1 MNIHCKDWCWNSNT
15 LATWCEEL
23 THWKRPWC
31 WGRLKAGGE
40 ADDRMRWLDG
50 IADSMDMSLCKL
62 QELVMDRKAWHA
74 AIHGVTKSQTR
85 LSDWTELR
93 LFKKGVAFWKSH
105 YYFSNSVA
113 LPITLQSIFGLPE
126 AGVCVVAFY
135 FASLLLWRD
144 LWTLF
149 SGFRHRWLMTVS
161 CT

>member
-1 MNIHCKDWCWNSNT
+1 MNIHWKDWCWNSNT

-23 THWKRPWC
+23 THWKRPRC
-31 WGRLKAGGE
+31 WEGLKAGGE

-74 AIHGVTKSQTR
+74 AIRGVTKSQTR

-105 YYFSNSVA
+105 YYFQTQWLYL
-113 LPITLQSIFGLPE
+113 LPFK
-126 AGVCVVAFY
+126 
-135 FASLLLWRD
+135 ASLVCRRLVFAWWLFTLLPCYFEEIFEHSFLGLD
-144 LWTLF
+144 T
-149 SGFRHRWLMTVS
+149 GD
-161 CT
+161 